1 MAIINGALEQ
11 SVNKSLET
19 ARGIDRRSANARG
32 EQEAGGEGVRERT
45 V

>member
-19 ARGIDRRSANARG
+19 ARGIDRRSANAGR
-32 EQEAGGEGVRERT
+32 EQGGGEGVREKA